1 MSHGNI
7 SRMNIYTHTRL
18 ACMDNATA
26 LTHMA
31 NEAQALH
38 HTRTVGFRLSVSIS
52 CAWLLYLQ
60 LLLSWLYA
68 AHFSVHNCGHLKPSC
83 MGISNQSYNFFQS
96 FNQTINGV
104 IRRPQ
109 SHMADRKTRM
119 SSGDIKHQGG
129 Y

>member
-1 MSHGNI
+1 MSLGNI

-31 NEAQALH
+31 IEAQALH
-38 HTRTVGFRLSVSIS
+38 FVRTVGFRLSVSRS

-60 LLLSWLYA
+60 LFSSWLLM
-68 AHFSVHNCGHLKPSC
+68 AHLPVHICGHLKPSC
-83 MGISNQSYNFFQS
+83 MGNSNQSYNFFQS
-96 FNQTINGV
+96 FNLTINGV

-109 SHMADRKTRM
+109 SHLADRKTRM